1 MVKVR
6 FPRFSTL
13 LTVMVGAAALALSAA
28 GDAADEPAQPEATP
42 AATPEAATPA
52 EEVVDPYALPAED
65 ASAQQ
70 ITMFM
75 RRLARMQPEDLT
87 QEGFAA
93 HFNKVDGALEQLLA
107 RTIDADNLQISGS
120 LRFQV
125 LSLLEQIGDET
136 AGKRKEDF
144 LAALAKDERPEMV
157 DLGRRFEFVARVEQV
172 AELEDAG
179 RQQLIDDIAS
189 YMQESPTITGSHVQ
203 LAMQVASTLE
213 EVSPQQAIAAY
224 NLFAKYVE
232 AAEDEQIAA
241 IAEAMRGSARRLD
254 LPGNVIEVTGTTFA
268 GEDFNITQYKGKVVL
283 IDFWATWCGPCVRE
297 IPNVLDNYEK
307 YHGKGFEVVGVN
319 LDDNPEALESFLKE
333 NELPW
338 VQLFEKDE
346 EKRAQGNAIA
356 NYYGISSIP
365 TMILVDQDGKV
376 VSLEAREDRLDELLA
391 ELLGPPEE
399 QPAEPPTTKIPTKQP
414 LIKKK

>member
-6 FPRFSTL
+6 FPRLSTL
-13 LTVMVGAAALALSAA
+13 LTAMVGAVALALSAA
-28 GDAADEPAQPEATP
+28 GDAADEPAQPDAAP
-42 AATPEAATPA
+42 AETPA
-52 EEVVDPYALPAED
+52 EETVDPYAPPAED
-65 ASAQQ
+65 ASEQEV
-70 ITMFM
+70 TMFM
-75 RRLARMQPEDLT
+75 RRLARMQPDDLT
-87 QEGFAA
+87 QEGFAV
-93 HFNKVDGALEQLLA
+93 HFNKVDGLLEQLIA
-107 RTIDADNLQISGS
+107 RKIDTGNLQIAGS

-136 AGKRKEDF
+136 AGKRKEEF
-144 LAALAKDERPEMV
+144 LAALGKDERPEMV
-157 DLGRRFEFVARVEQV
+157 DLGRRFAFVARIEQLGD
-172 AELEDAG
+172 LEEPG
-179 RQQLIDDIAS
+179 RQQLIDDVAS
-189 YMQESPTITGSHVQ
+189 YMQESSEITGSHVG
-203 LAMQVASTLE
+203 LAMQVASSLE
-213 EVSPQQAIAAY
+213 EVSVEQAIAAY

-232 AAEDEQIAA
+232 ASKDEQVAA

-254 LPGNVIEVTGTTFA
+254 LPGNVIEVAGTTFA
-268 GEDFNITQYKGKVVL
+268 GEEFNISQYKGKVVL
-283 IDFWATWCGPCVRE
+283 VDFWATWCGPCIQE

-365 TMILVDQDGKV
+365 TMILVDQEGKV
-376 VSLEAREDRLDELLA
+376 VSLEARDERLDELLA

-399 QPAEPPTTKIPTKQP
+399 PPAAEQPTSKVPTKQP
-414 LIKKK
+414 LIKK